1 ATDMEQ
7 IGTMAPNKLFDEK
20 IFLHRYSSSIMMEW
34 RKLEEG
40 IQAQEQAGKLKIMEK
55 TLSIHTMKEDT
66 EKKMYEPIQKYPAEQ
81 PSAGS
86 DKQIHQNAKL

>member
-1 ATDMEQ
+1 MTFEILPQ

-20 IFLHRYSSSIMMEW
+20 IFLQRYSSTRTG
-34 RKLEEG
+34 RKTKDYGENLEYPYN
-40 IQAQEQAGKLKIMEK
+40 AAVKYRKEK
-55 TLSIHTMKEDT
+55 YKEDT

-86 DKQIHQNAKL
+86 DKQIHQKC